1 MNHLLF
7 IFLFVLFF
15 LSLVS
20 RIAYNMTRER
30 SNSQSSVKSTASRKR
45 STDLNKIE
53 VYLEYP
59 CFICGLVLGSAKSS
73 IEHVKKIHSYEISY
87 RPKDQVK
94 RPRHHRF
101 FYVRDKS
108 GQYTITENAC
118 PSCWFHCPVQDL
130 DCLNE
135 HVRETHCPRR
145 LKRKDEEEEE
155 KDGKPKSESSE
166 DVEMKEKEDKESKR
180 VKFEHE
186 DPEDNGS
193 SVSFIS
199 KKKIEVVDES
209 VMVDLIKSFE
219 MFAQTLK
226 SYTQSKSQ

>member
-1 MNHLLF
+1 
-7 IFLFVLFF
+7 
-15 LSLVS
+15 
-20 RIAYNMTRER
+20 MTRER

-45 STDLNKIE
+45 SIDLNKIE

-73 IEHVKKIHSYEISY
+73 IEHVNKIHSYEIPY

-135 HVRETHCPRR
+135 HVREMHSPRKF
-145 LKRKDEEEEE
+145 KRKDGEEE
-155 KDGKPKSESSE
+155 KDVKPKPGTSK
-166 DVEMKEKEDKESKR
+166 DIEMKEKDDKDGKR
-180 VKFEHE
+180 VKFEHGDSE
-186 DPEDNGS
+186 NDSTVN
-193 SVSFIS
+193 FTAN
-199 KKKIEVVDES
+199 KKIDKVDES
-209 VMVDLIKSFE
+209 VMADLVNAFE
-219 MFAQTLK
+219 KFAQTLK
-226 SYTQSKSQ
+226 SYTQTKNQ